1 MSSRRA
7 TAAKRCLPPRISPAR
22 LALLQVLPSPK
33 ELRRDVG
40 QCLQSLSRDGNFC
53 YGHVNTIG
61 GSATERAV
69 VRKTCSM
76 LAADVASIL
85 SNSNTT
91 TALAAPH
98 APRPASSSHL
108 PSNTNT
114 QPTTL
119 PRSTFTESA
128 TQTNHHLFVQSGM
141 QTESMTVVQSSTQT
155 NDTSDIKLL
164 EERVSHLENTTTLAA
179 RTEERRQ

>member
-1 MSSRRA
+1 M
-7 TAAKRCLPPRISPAR
+7 
-22 LALLQVLPSPK
+22 
-33 ELRRDVG
+33 
-40 QCLQSLSRDGNFC
+40 
-53 YGHVNTIG
+53 
-61 GSATERAV
+61 ERAV

-85 SNSNTT
+85 STSNTI